1 MLMQPTIFF
10 TTPVEDDQVARITAA
25 SKGRAIVTYE
35 PDLLPP
41 IRYVAD
47 HKGHAD
53 FHLTPKQKE
62 RWKARLA
69 EANFLWDL
77 PPLDS
82 LPISGMA
89 WAPNLR
95 WVQTTSSGV
104 GPTIKNF
111 GLAQSEV
118 IVSTAKGVHAEP
130 LSEFVLLAILMHVK
144 RLRHLR
150 SEQAAHRW
158 QRYCGEALA
167 GKTVVIVGAGE
178 VGHRVA
184 QVCKFMGMRV
194 LAMSRRLTLSEG
206 HARGYDG
213 IFTRAQ
219 MAEVLSQADAVVL
232 SVPHTP
238 ETERMFDAEM
248 IAAMTP
254 DAILV
259 NIARGQVVDE
269 TALINALK
277 DNRIGFAA
285 LDVAQ
290 TEPLPADSPL
300 WDLPNVL
307 ISPHSAS
314 TVADENKKI
323 TDIFIH
329 NLDCLLD
336 DRPNDMTNV
345 FDKSQLL

>member
-1 MLMQPTIFF
+1 MQPTIFI
-10 TTPVEDDQVARITAA
+10 TTPLEDDQVARITAA
-25 SKGRAIVTYE
+25 SMERAIVMHE

-41 IRYVAD
+41 ARYVAD
-47 HKGHAD
+47 HKGGAN
-53 FHLTPKQKE
+53 FLRTPEQQA

-82 LPISGMA
+82 LPMPDMA

-104 GPTIKNF
+104 GPTIEKF
-111 GLAQSEV
+111 GLTKSDV

-144 RLRHLR
+144 RLRYLR

-158 QRYCGEALA
+158 QRYCGEGLS
-167 GKTVVIVGAGE
+167 GKTIAIVGTGE

-194 LAMSRRLTLSEG
+194 LAMSRRLTQSEG
-206 HARGYDG
+206 DSRGYDG
-213 IFTRAQ
+213 VFSRAQ

-248 IAAMTP
+248 LAAMKP

-269 TALINALK
+269 TALIVALK

-314 TVADENKKI
+314 TVAAENKKI

-329 NLDCLLD
+329 NLECMLD
-336 DRPNDMTNV
+336 NQPNNMKNV
-345 FDKSQLL
+345 FDKSQLY